1 MCLAIGTAACLLGWF
16 LQYES
21 KTVGCQG
28 MLLRGRDMESIL
40 DAISSPSTDMIA
52 TVTQLFVVQKH
63 R

>member
-1 MCLAIGTAACLLGWF
+1 MRKPR
-16 LQYES
+16 S